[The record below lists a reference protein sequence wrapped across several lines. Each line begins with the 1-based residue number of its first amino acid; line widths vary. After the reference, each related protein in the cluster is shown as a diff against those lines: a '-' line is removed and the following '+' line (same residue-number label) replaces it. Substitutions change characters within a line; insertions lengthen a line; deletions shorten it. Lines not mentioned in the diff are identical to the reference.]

1 MPTTGFPTLQTAGF
15 TAYVADNTTLGVH
28 CPGYNG
34 IASLIPRGMGN
45 NLFVPMFAGLN
56 YETLWLTGL
65 PRYPHH
71 NRSSFEPRCEPMHIA
86 EATEK
91 EVTLLQ
97 PPTSHAGVSAQI
109 TFAVEEPHYLHQ
121 RIELTFHR
129 RFCEPSRPSA
139 FRSLWASYI
148 HMPAD
153 RHVYLKLDQ
162 ESALERDWVGVT
174 KEDHNT
180 PEFLVRPLPSTA
192 ELTPE
197 EHLAAMAAQA
207 PRPDGKVPQ
216 RDASP
221 FLPPTVLPAL
231 LDGPLHA
238 YYGFGRGHLLVLKMF
253 RQPER
258 FRFAYSPCG
267 AGKEP
272 AWNPAWDYVLA
283 LDDVRLKTVYRWDL
297 CLVVKPYA
305 GRADIG
311 REIRRYRGRERD
323 SLHL

>member
-1 MPTTGFPTLQTAGF
+1 MPTTGFPALQTECF
-15 TAYVADNTTLGVH
+15 TAYVADNAALGVH

-45 NLFVPMFAGLN
+45 NLFVPMYAGLN
-56 YETLWLTGL
+56 YETIWLTGL
-65 PRYPHH
+65 PPYPHH
-71 NRSSFEPRCEPMHIA
+71 NRSLFEPRCEPMQIA
-86 EATEK
+86 EATADH
-91 EVTLLQ
+91 VVLVQ
-97 PPTSHAGVSAQI
+97 PETSHAHVSAKI
-109 TFAVEEPHYLHQ
+109 TFSVEEPHYLHQ
-121 RIELTFHR
+121 GIELVFHR
-129 RFCEPSRPSA
+129 RFCEKTVKCA

-153 RHVYLKLDQ
+153 RHVYVKLDPT
-162 ESALERDWVGVT
+162 SPVERDWAGVT
-174 KEDHNT
+174 KEDHAT
-180 PEFLVRPLPSTA
+180 PEFLVRLLPEHP
-192 ELTPE
+192 ELTPA
-197 EHLAAMAAQA
+197 EHLAAMASQA
-207 PRPDGKVPQ
+207 PRPDGQVPQ
-216 RDASP
+216 RQASP
-221 FLPPTVLPAL
+221 FLPPMVLPAI

-238 YYGFGRGHLLVLKMF
+238 YYGFCRGDLLVLKMF

-283 LDDVRLKTVYRWDL
+283 LDDLKLETVYRWDL

-311 REIRRYRGRERD
+311 QEILRYREVK
-323 SLHL
+323 